1 MTWVSADME
10 VHIMMSP
17 GVSGRGVW
25 LAVSPSQRGQP
36 ALPLGILLDQL
47 SWLKMS
53 AVGLPGHHEPLV
65 PAVCQH
71 LVLSCC
77 YQAGFVPSF
86 INRN

>member
-1 MTWVSADME
+1 MTWVSADVE
-10 VHIMMSP
+10 VHVMMSL

-25 LAVSPSQRGQP
+25 LAVSPSRRRQP

-47 SWLKMS
+47 SWLKTS
-53 AVGLPGHHEPLV
+53 TVGLPGHHEPLA
-65 PAVCQH
+65 PAVRQH

-77 YQAGFVPSF
+77 YQPGFVPSL

>member
-1 MTWVSADME
+1 
-10 VHIMMSP
+10 MMSL

-25 LAVSPSQRGQP
+25 LAVSPSQRRQP
-36 ALPLGILLDQL
+36 PLPLGILLDHL

-53 AVGLPGHHEPLV
+53 MVGLPGHHVSLA
-65 PAVCQH
+65 PAVSQH

-77 YQAGFVPSF
+77 YQPGFLPSL